1 MSDVS
6 TKPYLLRA
14 LYEWCADQGFTPYIS
29 VQVDAHTLVPR
40 QFVRDGQIVL
50 NLGADAVQNLH
61 MGNDLIT
68 CQARFGGV
76 AQSLSIPIANVAAIY
91 ARENGQGMAFPVP
104 VPAHGADDAADHGK
118 ASPLSMVPAAPADL
132 PENKV
137 VQLVTPESAAPPDGE
152 PPRPPSG
159 PRPALKRVK

>member
-50 NLGADAVQNLH
+50 NLGTDAVQNLH

-91 ARENGQGMAFPVP
+91 ARENGQGMAFEV
-104 VPAHGADDAADHGK
+104 G
-118 ASPLSMVPAAPADL
+118 DL
-132 PENKV
+132 PAEAAAAMEEG
-137 VQLVTPESAAPPDGE
+137 TPETPEPPPTDS
-152 PPRPPSG
+152 PPRPH
-159 PRPALKRVK
+159 LTRVK

>member
-76 AQSLSIPIANVAAIY
+76 AQSLSIPVGNVAAIY
-91 ARENGQGMAFPVP
+91 ARENGQGMAFEVGVAKADVSAVEQPE
-104 VPAHGADDAADHGK
+104 PAVSAEN
-118 ASPLSMVPAAPADL
+118 PTAPD
-132 PENKV
+132 
-137 VQLVTPESAAPPDGE
+137 E
-152 PPRPPSG
+152 PPKPAPGRPHLT
-159 PRPALKRVK
+159 RIK

>member
-68 CQARFGGV
+68 CQARFGGA
-76 AQSLSIPIANVAAIY
+76 AQALSIPVGNVSAIY
-91 ARENGQGMAFPVP
+91 ARENGQGMAFEVGVAKADVSAVEQPE
-104 VPAHGADDAADHGK
+104 PAVSAEN
-118 ASPLSMVPAAPADL
+118 PTAPD
-132 PENKV
+132 
-137 VQLVTPESAAPPDGE
+137 E
-152 PPRPPSG
+152 PPKPAPGRPHLT
-159 PRPALKRVK
+159 RIK

>member
-1 MSDVS
+1 MSTTVAS
-6 TKPYLLRA
+6 TKPYLIRA

-50 NLGADAVQNLH
+50 NLGIDAVQNLH

-76 AQSLSIPIANVAAIY
+76 AQSLSIPIDNVAAIY
-91 ARENGQGMAFPVP
+91 ARENGQGMAFEIGERGDGAVE
-104 VPAHGADDAADHGK
+104 PAAAADAG
-118 ASPLSMVPAAPADL
+118 APDQ
-132 PENKV
+132 PE
-137 VQLVTPESAAPPDGE
+137 PPPTDA
-152 PPRPPSG
+152 PPRPHLT
-159 PRPALKRVK
+159 RIK

>member
-1 MSDVS
+1 MSTVVS

-14 LYEWCADQGFTPYIS
+14 LYEWCADQGFTPYVS

-40 QFVRDGQIVL
+40 QFVRDGHIVL

-76 AQSLSIPIANVAAIY
+76 AQSLSIPIGNVAAIY
-91 ARENGQGMAFPVP
+91 ARENGQGMAFEVGEHAD
-104 VPAHGADDAADHGK
+104 VPAEPAAAPGADAPKQPEPPPTDA
-118 ASPLSMVPAAPADL
+118 
-132 PENKV
+132 
-137 VQLVTPESAAPPDGE
+137 
-152 PPRPPSG
+152 PPRPHLT
-159 PRPALKRVK
+159 RIK

>member
-50 NLGADAVQNLH
+50 NLGTEAVQNLH

-68 CQARFGGV
+68 CQARFGGA
-76 AQSLSIPIANVAAIY
+76 AQSLSIPVGNVSAIY
-91 ARENGQGMAFPVP
+91 ARENGQGMAFEV
-104 VPAHGADDAADHGK
+104 G
-118 ASPLSMVPAAPADL
+118 DL
-132 PENKV
+132 PAE
-137 VQLVTPESAAPPDGE
+137 
-152 PPRPPSG
+152 PSG
-159 PRPALKRVK
+159 

>member
-1 MSDVS
+1 MSSVES

-76 AQSLSIPIANVAAIY
+76 AQSLSVPVANVAAIY
-91 ARENGQGMAFPVP
+91 ARENGQGMAFEVGDL
-104 VPAHGADDAADHGK
+104 A
-118 ASPLSMVPAAPADL
+118 AAPAAAEADA
-132 PENKV
+132 PE
-137 VQLVTPESAAPPDGE
+137 TPEPPPSDP
-152 PPRPPSG
+152 PPRPH
-159 PRPALKRVK
+159 LTRVK

>member
-1 MSDVS
+1 MSTVVS

-14 LYEWCADQGFTPYIS
+14 LYEWCVDQGFTPYIS

-76 AQSLSIPIANVAAIY
+76 AQSLSIPIGNITAIY
-91 ARENGQGMAFPVP
+91 ARENGQGMAFEIGDPAEDSAEAAATPGTDVP
-104 VPAHGADDAADHGK
+104 EQP
-118 ASPLSMVPAAPADL
+118 
-132 PENKV
+132 
-137 VQLVTPESAAPPDGE
+137 E
-152 PPRPPSG
+152 PPPTDAPTRPHLT
-159 PRPALKRVK
+159 RIK

>member
-1 MSDVS
+1 MSAVS

-14 LYEWCADQGFTPYIS
+14 LFEWCVDQGFTPYIS

-50 NLGADAVQNLH
+50 NLGGDAVQNLH

-76 AQSLSIPIANVAAIY
+76 ARSLSIPIGNVAAIY
-91 ARENGQGMAFPVP
+91 ARENGQGMAFEVGGLAAE
-104 VPAHGADDAADHGK
+104 PAIETEEGA
-118 ASPLSMVPAAPADL
+118 P
-132 PENKV
+132 
-137 VQLVTPESAAPPDGE
+137 E
-152 PPRPPSG
+152 PPETPPSEG
-159 PRPALKRVK
+159 PTRPHLTRVK